1 VSKAHHVTCQSPDR
15 ALLCEPEKPS
25 DTEIMS
31 RDEPCSPRPRKRGSA
46 PRVATPA
53 YCLLLTAHCL
63 FLPHPSA
70 LTTPLASPPVL
81 AYLTTVSYQVF
92 ARKYRPQI
100 FDDVLGQDHVVQ
112 TLKNAI
118 QQRRLAHAYLFVGP
132 RGTGKTSTARILAKA
147 LNCVHGPTPTPCGV
161 CDSCREIAL
170 GISLDVLE
178 IDGASNNSVDQVRE
192 LRENVRFAPV
202 RGRYK
207 VYIID
212 EVHML
217 TQQAFNALLKTLE
230 EPPQHVIFVFATTE
244 PHKVLP
250 TILSRCQRFDLHRIP
265 PRVIAEHLNFIATQ
279 EGVTLSAAA
288 SNAIAAA
295 ADGGLRDAESMLDQL
310 VAFCGTSIDEQQVLE
325 VFGLT
330 AEQVVLD
337 LSQAI
342 ITRESTKALQLIQA
356 QQEAGKDLSKLLSD
370 LLNFLRSL
378 LIAQVD
384 ASSLQDEQSEKAKA
398 VTADLKA
405 RLSTGQLLRL
415 MEILSE
421 VEPTLKWATN
431 KKLHLELAIIR
442 AVQSLAEV
450 GFDQVLDALEELRQG
465 PSNRTP
471 REKVESAA
479 VVIEP
484 ARTMG
489 TPDFAPSSKLPD
501 ATSGRL
507 GTSENAG
514 NAEAQP
520 ERVSEKRTP
529 IADENT
535 TVEGVRMPET
545 PVIEP
550 EMAGT
555 SSSSP
560 EVGTQT
566 VETKADERELS
577 PAGTPDLNQLWTNIV
592 MEVRKSR
599 PLIQQYFT
607 VAVPITLL
615 HHELRLGFS
624 SQHGMAMETLLRP
637 NNRKYIEQLLTERL
651 GEPTSIRGETRDDLV
666 PIVFPEKTEPTTNA
680 EDNFKNDPLIQKAL
694 EIFQAEIQAAD

>member
-1 VSKAHHVTCQSPDR
+1 
-15 ALLCEPEKPS
+15 
-25 DTEIMS
+25 M
-31 RDEPCSPRPRKRGSA
+31 
-46 PRVATPA
+46 
-53 YCLLLTAHCL
+53 
-63 FLPHPSA
+63 
-70 LTTPLASPPVL
+70 
-81 AYLTTVSYQVF
+81 
-92 ARKYRPQI
+92 
-100 FDDVLGQDHVVQ
+100 Q

-132 RGTGKTSTARILAKA
+132 RGTGKTSTARILAKG
-147 LNCVHGPTPTPCGV
+147 LNCVQGPTPTPCGV

-192 LRENVRFAPV
+192 LRDNVRFAPV

-265 PRVIAEHLNFIATQ
+265 PRVIAQHLNYIATQ
-279 EGVTLSAAA
+279 EGVTLSPAA
-288 SNAIAAA
+288 SNAIAIA

-342 ITRESTKALQLIQA
+342 ITRESTKALHLIHA
-356 QQEAGKDLSKLLSD
+356 QQEAGKDLSKLLTD

-384 ASSLQDEQSEKAKA
+384 AGSLQDEQSEKAKA
-398 VTADLKA
+398 VTTSLKA
-405 RLSTGQLLRL
+405 KLNTGQLLRL

-431 KKLHLELAIIR
+431 KKLHLELAVIR
-442 AVQSLAEV
+442 AIQSLAEV
-450 GFDQVLDALEELRQG
+450 GFDQVLDALEELRGG
-465 PSNRTP
+465 PGNPRPAGKSGTAPLVIQPVRTLETP
-471 REKVESAA
+471 
-479 VVIEP
+479 
-484 ARTMG
+484 G
-489 TPDFAPSSKLPD
+489 TPKPPISPMKPAESQTTPVRSQNAQAEHERLPGKRP
-501 ATSGRL
+501 AIAEEKITVQEVEPL
-507 GTSENAG
+507 GTNETETKTDETGGMSSRSSEA
-514 NAEAQP
+514 
-520 ERVSEKRTP
+520 K
-529 IADENT
+529 
-535 TVEGVRMPET
+535 PET
-545 PVIEP
+545 KPDEP
-550 EMAGT
+550 ELIPT
-555 SSSSP
+555 
-560 EVGTQT
+560 
-566 VETKADERELS
+566 ETA
-577 PAGTPDLNQLWTNIV
+577 PDLNQIWIDIV
-592 MEVRKSR
+592 TEVRKSR
-599 PLIQQYFT
+599 PLIQEYFAA
-607 VAVPITLL
+607 AVPVSLL
-615 HHELRLGFS
+615 HNELRLGFG

-637 NNRKYIEQLLTERL
+637 NNRKYIEQLLTDKL
-651 GEPTSIRGETRDDLV
+651 GTPTSIRGETRDDLT
-666 PIVFPEKTEPTTNA
+666 PIVFPNRTETAASA
-680 EDNFKNDPLIQKAL
+680 ESDFKNDPLIQKAL

>member
-1 VSKAHHVTCQSPDR
+1 
-15 ALLCEPEKPS
+15 
-25 DTEIMS
+25 
-31 RDEPCSPRPRKRGSA
+31 
-46 PRVATPA
+46 
-53 YCLLLTAHCL
+53 
-63 FLPHPSA
+63 
-70 LTTPLASPPVL
+70 
-81 AYLTTVSYQVF
+81 VSYQVF

-192 LRENVRFAPV
+192 LRDNVRFAPV

-265 PRVIAEHLNFIATQ
+265 PRVIAQHLNFIATQ
-279 EGVTLSAAA
+279 EGVTLSPAA
-288 SNAIAAA
+288 SSAIATA

-342 ITRESTKALQLIQA
+342 ITRESTKALHLIHG
-356 QQEAGKDLSKLLSD
+356 QQEAGKDLSKLLTD

-384 ASSLQDEQSEKAKA
+384 AGSLQDEQSEKAKA
-398 VTADLKA
+398 VTTSLKSKVNTA
-405 RLSTGQLLRL
+405 QLLRL

-431 KKLHLELAIIR
+431 KKLHLELGVIR
-442 AVQSLAEV
+442 AIQSLAEV
-450 GFDQVLDALEELRQG
+450 GFDQVLDALEGLRQG
-465 PSNRTP
+465 PANP
-471 REKVESAA
+471 RPTAKSGTAPL
-479 VVIEP
+479 VIQP
-484 ARTMG
+484 ARTPA
-489 TPDFAPSSKLPD
+489 TPKTPASPAKLTELQT
-501 ATSGRL
+501 TS
-507 GTSENAG
+507 TKSENSKA
-514 NAEAQP
+514 
-520 ERVSEKRTP
+520 
-529 IADENT
+529 
-535 TVEGVRMPET
+535 
-545 PVIEP
+545 EP
-550 EMAGT
+550 ESVAETRSAIAEENITLEEVETAGT
-555 SSSSP
+555 SSRSCEATP
-560 EVGTQT
+560 ETT
-566 VETKADERELS
+566 AEIEATHEIKTETKTDEQELIPTAS
-577 PAGTPDLNQLWTNIV
+577 AIEPDLNQLWIDIV
-592 MEVRKSR
+592 IEVRKSR
-599 PLIQQYFT
+599 PLIQEYFT
-607 VAVPITLL
+607 AAVPVSLL
-615 HHELRLGFS
+615 HNELRLGFG
-624 SQHGMAMETLLRP
+624 SQNGMAMETLMRP
-637 NNRKYIEQLLTERL
+637 NNRKYIEQLITERL
-651 GEPTSIRGETRDDLV
+651 GKPTSIRGETRDDLT
-666 PIVFPEKTEPTTNA
+666 PIIFPEKTEAVTNP
-680 EDNFKNDPLIQKAL
+680 ETDFKNDPLIQKAL

>member
-1 VSKAHHVTCQSPDR
+1 
-15 ALLCEPEKPS
+15 
-25 DTEIMS
+25 
-31 RDEPCSPRPRKRGSA
+31 
-46 PRVATPA
+46 
-53 YCLLLTAHCL
+53 
-63 FLPHPSA
+63 
-70 LTTPLASPPVL
+70 
-81 AYLTTVSYQVF
+81 VSYQVF

-192 LRENVRFAPV
+192 LRDNVRFAPV

-279 EGVTLSAAA
+279 ESVTLSAAA
-288 SNAIAAA
+288 SNAIATA

-310 VAFCGTSIDEQQVLE
+310 VAFCGTSIEEEQVLE

-342 ITRESTKALQLIQA
+342 ITRESTKALHLIHA
-356 QQEAGKDLSKLLSD
+356 QQEAGKDLSKLLTD

-384 ASSLQDEQSEKAKA
+384 AGSLQDEQSEKAKA
-398 VTADLKA
+398 VTTSLKTK
-405 RLSTGQLLRL
+405 LNTGQLLRL

-431 KKLHLELAIIR
+431 KKLHLELAVIR
-442 AVQSLAEV
+442 AIQSLAEV
-450 GFDQVLDALEELRQG
+450 GFDQVLDALEGLRQG
-465 PSNRTP
+465 PANPRPAGKSGTTPLVIQPVRTS
-471 REKVESAA
+471 E
-479 VVIEP
+479 
-484 ARTMG
+484 
-489 TPDFAPSSKLPD
+489 TPGAPG
-501 ATSGRL
+501 TSG
-507 GTSENAG
+507 NAG
-514 NAEAQP
+514 TVKAEH
-520 ERVSEKRTP
+520 ERESEKRLIVTEVKPTVAAVLTP
-529 IADENT
+529 EPPVVEAE
-535 TVEGVRMPET
+535 TV
-545 PVIEP
+545 
-550 EMAGT
+550 GT
-555 SSSSP
+555 SSPSS
-560 EVGTQT
+560 EAETQT
-566 VETKADERELS
+566 LETKPHEQEPMPTAPAKADEQELA
-577 PAGTPDLNQLWTNIV
+577 PTEPDLNQLWIDIV
-592 MEVRKSR
+592 TEVRKSR

-607 VAVPITLL
+607 SAVPVSLL
-615 HHELRLGFS
+615 HNELRLGFGS
-624 SQHGMAMETLLRP
+624 EHGMAMETLLRP

-651 GEPTSIRGETRDDLV
+651 GKPTSIRGETRDDLM
-666 PIVFPEKTEPTTNA
+666 PIVFPEKTETVPHPET
-680 EDNFKNDPLIQKAL
+680 DFKNDPLIQKAL

>member
-1 VSKAHHVTCQSPDR
+1 
-15 ALLCEPEKPS
+15 
-25 DTEIMS
+25 
-31 RDEPCSPRPRKRGSA
+31 
-46 PRVATPA
+46 
-53 YCLLLTAHCL
+53 
-63 FLPHPSA
+63 
-70 LTTPLASPPVL
+70 
-81 AYLTTVSYQVF
+81 VSYQVF

-147 LNCVHGPTPTPCGV
+147 LNCVQGPTPTPCGV

-192 LRENVRFAPV
+192 LRDNVRFAPV

-230 EPPQHVIFVFATTE
+230 EPPQHVVFVFATTE

-265 PRVIAEHLNFIATQ
+265 PRVIAEHLNYIAEQ

-288 SNAIAAA
+288 ANAIAAA

-342 ITRESTKALQLIQA
+342 ITRESTKALHLIHG
-356 QQEAGKDLSKLLSD
+356 QQEAGKDLSKLLAD
-370 LLNFLRSL
+370 LLNFFRSL

-384 ASSLQDEQSEKAKA
+384 ASSLQDEQSEKAKTI
-398 VTADLKA
+398 TASLKTK
-405 RLSTGQLLRL
+405 LNTSQLLRL
-415 MEILSE
+415 MEIISE

-431 KKLHLELAIIR
+431 KKLHLELAVIR
-442 AVQSLAEV
+442 AIQSLAEV
-450 GFDQVLDALEELRQG
+450 GFDQVLDALEELRQS
-465 PSNRTP
+465 PSNPSPPGKGPGPTAKNENLVVPARNPVAETEPPQHTP
-471 REKVESAA
+471 VTEEGTAVEPVKTAPVVQAVDTPNPVVVESP
-479 VVIEP
+479 P
-484 ARTMG
+484 A
-489 TPDFAPSSKLPD
+489 
-501 ATSGRL
+501 
-507 GTSENAG
+507 E
-514 NAEAQP
+514 
-520 ERVSEKRTP
+520 
-529 IADENT
+529 
-535 TVEGVRMPET
+535 TVEVRRSQSTQASSASSET
-545 PVIEP
+545 
-550 EMAGT
+550 T
-555 SSSSP
+555 
-560 EVGTQT
+560 T
-566 VETKADERELS
+566 DEQELIPTAES
-577 PAGTPDLNQLWTNIV
+577 PDLNQLWIDIV
-592 MEVRKSR
+592 TEVRVRR
-599 PLIQQYFT
+599 PLIQQYFIA
-607 VAVPITLL
+607 AVPISLL
-615 HHELRLGFS
+615 HSELKLGFAS
-624 SQHGMAMETLLRP
+624 DQSMAMETLLRP
-637 NNRKYIEQLLTERL
+637 NNRKFIEQLLTEKL
-651 GEPTSIRGETRDDLV
+651 GQPTAIRGEIRDDLA
-666 PIVFPEKTEPTTNA
+666 PIIFPEKMERTGNTE
-680 EDNFKNDPLIQKAL
+680 DDFKNDPLIQKAL

>member
-1 VSKAHHVTCQSPDR
+1 
-15 ALLCEPEKPS
+15 
-25 DTEIMS
+25 
-31 RDEPCSPRPRKRGSA
+31 
-46 PRVATPA
+46 
-53 YCLLLTAHCL
+53 
-63 FLPHPSA
+63 
-70 LTTPLASPPVL
+70 
-81 AYLTTVSYQVF
+81 VSYQVF

-192 LRENVRFAPV
+192 LRDNVRFAPV
-202 RGRYK
+202 KGRYK

-279 EGVTLSAAA
+279 EGVTLAAA
-288 SNAIAAA
+288 AANAIATA

-310 VAFCGTSIDEQQVLE
+310 VAFCGTSIDEHQVLE

-342 ITRESTKALQLIQA
+342 VTRESTKALHLIHA
-356 QQEAGKDLSKLLSD
+356 QQEAGKDLSKLLTD
-370 LLNFLRSL
+370 LLNFFRSL

-384 ASSLQDEQSEKAKA
+384 AGSLQDEQSEKAKA
-398 VTADLKA
+398 VTTSLKTK
-405 RLSTGQLLRL
+405 LNTGQLLKL

-431 KKLHLELAIIR
+431 KKLHLELGVIR
-442 AVQSLAEV
+442 AIQSLAEV
-450 GFDQVLDALEELRQG
+450 GFDQVLDALEGLRQD
-465 PSNRTP
+465 PANP
-471 REKVESAA
+471 RPTGKSGTAPL
-479 VVIEP
+479 VIQP
-484 ARTMG
+484 ARTPG
-489 TPDFAPSSKLPD
+489 TPKTPASPTKL
-501 ATSGRL
+501 TEFQTT
-507 GTSENAG
+507 GTKSENAKT
-514 NAEAQP
+514 EH
-520 ERVSEKRTP
+520 ERVAETRP
-529 IADENT
+529 AIAEENIPVEEAE
-535 TVEGVRMPET
+535 TV
-545 PVIEP
+545 
-550 EMAGT
+550 GT
-555 SSSSP
+555 SSRSSEAKP
-560 EVGTQT
+560 EITAEIETETRVEATPEIKT
-566 VETKADERELS
+566 ETKPDEQELIPGAS
-577 PAGTPDLNQLWTNIV
+577 AEPDLNQLWIDIV
-592 MEVRKSR
+592 AEVRKSR

-607 VAVPITLL
+607 AAVPVSLL
-615 HHELRLGFS
+615 HNELRLGFG
-624 SQHGMAMETLLRP
+624 SQHGMAMETLMRP
-637 NNRKYIEQLLTERL
+637 NNRKYIEQLITERL
-651 GEPTSIRGETRDDLV
+651 GKPTSIRGETRDDLA
-666 PIVFPEKTEPTTNA
+666 PIVFPEKTEAATNP
-680 EDNFKNDPLIQKAL
+680 ETDFKNDPLIQKAL

>member
-1 VSKAHHVTCQSPDR
+1 
-15 ALLCEPEKPS
+15 
-25 DTEIMS
+25 
-31 RDEPCSPRPRKRGSA
+31 
-46 PRVATPA
+46 
-53 YCLLLTAHCL
+53 
-63 FLPHPSA
+63 
-70 LTTPLASPPVL
+70 
-81 AYLTTVSYQVF
+81 VSYQVF

-192 LRENVRFAPV
+192 LRDNVRFAPV

-288 SNAIAAA
+288 SNAIATA

-342 ITRESTKALQLIQA
+342 ITRESTKALHLIHA
-356 QQEAGKDLSKLLSD
+356 QQEAGKDLSKLLAD

-398 VTADLKA
+398 VTTSLKA
-405 RLSTGQLLRL
+405 KLNTGQLLRL

-431 KKLHLELAIIR
+431 KKLHLELAVIR
-442 AVQSLAEV
+442 AIQSLAEV
-450 GFDQVLDALEELRQG
+450 GFDQVLDALEGLRQG
-465 PSNRTP
+465 PANPRPAGKSATAPLVIHAARTLETP
-471 REKVESAA
+471 GTSGNVKAEPEREPAKHA
-479 VVIEP
+479 VVTKEKPIV
-484 ARTMG
+484 AAAT
-489 TPDFAPSSKLPD
+489 TPEAPVAEAVPEAVKPSSV
-501 ATSGRL
+501 S
-507 GTSENAG
+507 SETI
-514 NAEAQP
+514 
-520 ERVSEKRTP
+520 K
-529 IADENT
+529 DE
-535 TVEGVRMPET
+535 TV
-545 PVIEP
+545 
-550 EMAGT
+550 GT
-555 SSSSP
+555 SSRSS
-560 EVGTQT
+560 EELGAQT
-566 VETKADERELS
+566 LETKTDEQELI
-577 PAGTPDLNQLWTNIV
+577 PTEPDLNQLWIDIV
-592 MEVRKSR
+592 TEVRKSR

-607 VAVPITLL
+607 VAVPVSLL
-615 HHELRLGFS
+615 QNELRLGFG

-651 GEPTSIRGETRDDLV
+651 GKPTNIRGETRDDLA
-666 PIVFPEKTEPTTNA
+666 PIVFPEKNEPATNP
-680 EDNFKNDPLIQKAL
+680 ETDFKNDPLIQKAL

>member
-1 VSKAHHVTCQSPDR
+1 
-15 ALLCEPEKPS
+15 
-25 DTEIMS
+25 
-31 RDEPCSPRPRKRGSA
+31 
-46 PRVATPA
+46 
-53 YCLLLTAHCL
+53 
-63 FLPHPSA
+63 
-70 LTTPLASPPVL
+70 
-81 AYLTTVSYQVF
+81 VSYQVF

-192 LRENVRFAPV
+192 LRDNVRFAPV

-265 PRVIAEHLNFIATQ
+265 PRIIAEHLNFIATQ
-279 EGVTLSAAA
+279 EGITLATAA

-310 VAFCGTSIDEQQVLE
+310 VAFCGASIDEEQVLE

-337 LSQAI
+337 LTQAI
-342 ITRESTKALQLIQA
+342 ITRESTKALHLIQA

-398 VTADLKA
+398 VTTSLKA
-405 RLSTGQLLRL
+405 KLSTGQLLRL

-431 KKLHLELAIIR
+431 KKLHLELVIIR

-450 GFDQVLDALEELRQG
+450 GFDQVLDALEELRGG
-465 PSNRTP
+465 PSNPRPAGKSGTTP
-471 REKVESAA
+471 L
-479 VVIEP
+479 VIQP
-484 ARTMG
+484 ARTQETPG
-489 TPDFAPSSKLPD
+489 TLKTPASPTKVTESQTT
-501 ATSGRL
+501 ATK
-507 GTSENAG
+507 SENVHAEEERSSG
-514 NAEAQP
+514 KRPAIAEEKITVEELETPEAPAEA
-520 ERVSEKRTP
+520 V
-529 IADENT
+529 
-535 TVEGVRMPET
+535 
-545 PVIEP
+545 
-550 EMAGT
+550 GT
-555 SSSSP
+555 SSRSSEAKP
-560 EVGTQT
+560 ETTAAVKPD
-566 VETKADERELS
+566 TKTDEQELI
-577 PAGTPDLNQLWTNIV
+577 PTEPDLNRLWIDIV
-592 MEVRKSR
+592 TEVRKSR
-599 PLIQQYFT
+599 PLIQEYFT
-607 VAVPITLL
+607 VAVPVSLL
-615 HHELRLGFS
+615 HHELRLGFA
-624 SQHGMAMETLLRP
+624 SQYGMAMETLLRP

-651 GEPTSIRGETRDDLV
+651 GEPTSIKGETRDDLV
-666 PIVFPEKTEPTTNA
+666 PIVFPEKTEPATNA

>member
-1 VSKAHHVTCQSPDR
+1 
-15 ALLCEPEKPS
+15 
-25 DTEIMS
+25 
-31 RDEPCSPRPRKRGSA
+31 
-46 PRVATPA
+46 
-53 YCLLLTAHCL
+53 
-63 FLPHPSA
+63 
-70 LTTPLASPPVL
+70 
-81 AYLTTVSYQVF
+81 VSYQVF

-192 LRENVRFAPV
+192 LRDNVRFAPV
-202 RGRYK
+202 KGRYK

-288 SNAIAAA
+288 SNAIATA

-337 LSQAI
+337 LTQAI
-342 ITRESTKALQLIQA
+342 ITRESTKALHLIHA
-356 QQEAGKDLSKLLSD
+356 QQEAGKDLSKLLTD

-384 ASSLQDEQSEKAKA
+384 AGSLQDEQSEKAKA
-398 VTADLKA
+398 VTTSLKTK
-405 RLSTGQLLRL
+405 LNTGQLLRL

-431 KKLHLELAIIR
+431 KKLHLELAVIR
-442 AVQSLAEV
+442 AIQSLAEV
-450 GFDQVLDALEELRQG
+450 GFDQVLDALEGLRQG
-465 PSNRTP
+465 STNP
-471 REKVESAA
+471 RPAGKSGTAPL
-479 VVIEP
+479 VIQP
-484 ARTMG
+484 ARTPK
-489 TPDFAPSSKLPD
+489 TPASPTKLEEVQTAGAKPENVNPEHQRVPEKR
-501 ATSGRL
+501 AAIGEESITVEALPTPPAAVIGPETV
-507 GTSENAG
+507 GTSLSS
-514 NAEAQP
+514 
-520 ERVSEKRTP
+520 SETKT
-529 IADENT
+529 DE
-535 TVEGVRMPET
+535 TV
-545 PVIEP
+545 
-550 EMAGT
+550 GT
-555 SSSSP
+555 SSRSS
-560 EVGTQT
+560 EATAQT
-566 VETKADERELS
+566 VEAKTDEQELIPTAS
-577 PAGTPDLNQLWTNIV
+577 PVGPDLNQLWIDIV
-592 MEVRKSR
+592 NEVRKSR

-607 VAVPITLL
+607 AAVPVSLL
-615 HHELRLGFS
+615 HNELRLGFG
-624 SQHGMAMETLLRP
+624 SQHGMAMETLMRP
-637 NNRKYIEQLLTERL
+637 NNRKYIEQLITERL
-651 GEPTSIRGETRDDLV
+651 GKLTTIRGETRDDLA
-666 PIVFPEKTEPTTNA
+666 PIVFPEKTETATNP
-680 EDNFKNDPLIQKAL
+680 ETDFKNDPLIQKAL

>member
-1 VSKAHHVTCQSPDR
+1 
-15 ALLCEPEKPS
+15 
-25 DTEIMS
+25 M
-31 RDEPCSPRPRKRGSA
+31 
-46 PRVATPA
+46 
-53 YCLLLTAHCL
+53 
-63 FLPHPSA
+63 
-70 LTTPLASPPVL
+70 
-81 AYLTTVSYQVF
+81 SYQVF

-192 LRENVRFAPV
+192 LRDNVRFAPV

-265 PRVIAEHLNFIATQ
+265 PRIIAEHLNFIAIQ
-279 EGVTLSAAA
+279 EGVTLATAA

-310 VAFCGTSIDEQQVLE
+310 VAFCGASIDEQQVLE

-337 LSQAI
+337 LTQAI
-342 ITRESTKALQLIQA
+342 ITRESTKALHLIQA

-398 VTADLKA
+398 VTTSLKA
-405 RLSTGQLLRL
+405 KLSTGQLLRL

-442 AVQSLAEV
+442 AS
-450 GFDQVLDALEELRQG
+450 
-465 PSNRTP
+465 P
-471 REKVESAA
+471 K
-479 VVIEP
+479 
-484 ARTMG
+484 
-489 TPDFAPSSKLPD
+489 
-501 ATSGRL
+501 SGRGWL
-507 GTSENAG
+507 
-514 NAEAQP
+514 
-520 ERVSEKRTP
+520 
-529 IADENT
+529 
-535 TVEGVRMPET
+535 
-545 PVIEP
+545 
-550 EMAGT
+550 
-555 SSSSP
+555 
-560 EVGTQT
+560 
-566 VETKADERELS
+566 
-577 PAGTPDLNQLWTNIV
+577 
-592 MEVRKSR
+592 
-599 PLIQQYFT
+599 
-607 VAVPITLL
+607 
-615 HHELRLGFS
+615 
-624 SQHGMAMETLLRP
+624 
-637 NNRKYIEQLLTERL
+637 
-651 GEPTSIRGETRDDLV
+651 
-666 PIVFPEKTEPTTNA
+666 
-680 EDNFKNDPLIQKAL
+680 
-694 EIFQAEIQAAD
+694 